1 MVNMWEN
8 IKALWSEIIMFITA
22 VFASAIDFLKDFFF
36 WVLDNLFGAVIYVF
50 DAIQFSF
57 ESLNPTAYISAIPEE
72 TRSMMVATGF
82 NDAISIIVAAL
93 VIRFFLQVIPFV
105 RFGS

>member
-1 MVNMWEN
+1 MWEN
-8 IKALWSEIIMFITA
+8 IKAIWNEVIMFIVA
-22 VFASAIDFLKDFFF
+22 VFASAIDFLKDFF
-36 WVLDNLFGAVIYVF
+36 WWCIDGLFGAVVYVF
-50 DAIQFSF
+50 NALQFSF
-57 ESLNPTAYISAIPEE
+57 DALNPTQYISAIPEE

-93 VIRFFLQVIPFV
+93 IIRFFLQIIPFV